1 MLLLVFV
8 IPLEFSNIGEPF
20 LVWFICCELSV
31 QDVFCD
37 ELRII
42 CLACA
47 SEVSVLDRRFNIF
60 GSAYPQCSLVVY
72 LDAMFTEQVIIDP
85 PIALGWILQMDLLH
99 FFGDERVLSDS
110 FANITS

>member
-8 IPLEFSNIGEPF
+8 IPFELGYIGEPF

-31 QDVFCD
+31 QDIFCN

-47 SEVSVLDRRFNIF
+47 SEVSVLNRRFNIF

-85 PIALGWILQMDLLH
+85 PVAFGWILHMDLLH

-110 FANITS
+110 FANIAT